1 MPDPNSARAPLGLP
15 AFRNLWLANMSSG
28 TGAQIQGV
36 GAAWLMTSI
45 ADGPGMVALVQA
57 STSLPVMLFALI
69 GGTLADNYPR
79 RNVMLSAQCFMFAV
93 SILLV
98 CFASAGFITPWI
110 LLTFTFTIGC
120 GTALNHP
127 SWHASVRDVVPRE
140 LVPSAVAL
148 NSIGYNVARSFGP
161 AAGGAIVAAAGP
173 AATFCVNA
181 VCYLGM
187 LGVLV
192 RWNPAYPARPQARE
206 SFVRAAAAGF
216 RYVRTSSPLLKVLSR
231 SFVFSGSA
239 VIVIALLPAV
249 TAGKLAGNSL
259 VYGLLL
265 ACFGLGAIAA
275 GLVSS
280 RLQRRLNGEQMA
292 RLGFSGFALATL
304 VIGFSPTA
312 WIAAPA
318 LILAGANWVIALS
331 LFNTS
336 VQLLTR
342 RDLLGR
348 TLSLYQVASF
358 GGMALGSWLWGH
370 IAEAHGTETAF
381 ASAAVALM
389 IGAGMGLIVALPSHS
404 PESVDTREP

>member
-1 MPDPNSARAPLGLP
+1 MSKPNSARAPLELS

-57 STSLPVMLFALI
+57 STSLPVMLLALI

-79 RNVMLSAQCFMFAV
+79 RNVMLSAQCFMFTV

-98 CFASAGFITPWI
+98 CAALGGAITPWM
-110 LLTFTFTIGC
+110 LLAFTFTIGC

-181 VCYLGM
+181 ICYLGM
-187 LGVLV
+187 LGVLA
-192 RWNPAYPARPQARE
+192 RWNPIYPVHEQPRE
-206 SFVRAAAAGF
+206 SFVRAAATGF
-216 RYVRTSSPLLKVLSR
+216 HYVWTSPALLKVLSR

-249 TAGKLAGNSL
+249 TAGKLAGDSL

-280 RLQRRLNGEQMA
+280 RLQKRFKGEQMA
-292 RLGFSGFALATL
+292 RLGFAGFALATL

-318 LILAGANWVIALS
+318 LVLAGANWVIALS

-336 VQLLTR
+336 VQLLTKHE
-342 RDLLGR
+342 LLGR

-381 ASAAVALM
+381 SGATIVLV
-389 IGAGMGLIVALPSHS
+389 IGAAMGLIVALPSHS
-404 PESVDTREP
+404 PEEPNKRWP